1 MDFHRLSPY
10 DKTSIIGNRLSQIA
24 NGAKSVL
31 SVEELKKCKNVK
43 DVVYMELNTRKIP
56 LMIKR
61 ILPNGEIV
69 ELKIDENTIIS

>member
-24 NGAKSVL
+24 NGANSVL
-31 SVEELKKCKNVK
+31 STEELKKCKNVK

-61 ILPNGEIV
+61 ILPNGEII